1 MLTAMCS
8 AFEPSSVMNHSAPCS
23 TSAFAHS
30 VWPLESATCRGAYP
44 SRSRSFASTSS
55 SSSSDPASCASVT
68 SRVEGGR
75 RRMGSIV
82 VRGEGFF
89 LVKPL
94 FRRFTDGRRDDDR
107 GIGREGGARR
117 TGLKSPSL
125 LSLDRS
131 LTISSTSPTSAAS
144 CSGLRFGEGVRGRVS
159 GARAGRSR
167 MSFARREHSTRRRW
181 KSGDPGGIGPSR
193 AYREARALTRHRHR
207 RRRRSRTSC
216 ETLGA
221 RQGSPR
227 RNAPSLFVGN
237 TGSIPYLF
245 RRQRHRALQN
255 AVFRRFLQTP
265 FYMFS

>member
-1 MLTAMCS
+1 
-8 AFEPSSVMNHSAPCS
+8 
-23 TSAFAHS
+23 
-30 VWPLESATCRGAYP
+30 
-44 SRSRSFASTSS
+44 
-55 SSSSDPASCASVT
+55 
-68 SRVEGGR
+68 
-75 RRMGSIV
+75 MGSIV

-89 LVKPL
+89 CHFFVY
-94 FRRFTDGRRDDDR
+94 TDGRRDDDR

-237 TGSIPYLF
+237 TGSTFSTPAASVVSMWYRNHASRILPRWPEIIHSLILF
-245 RRQRHRALQN
+245 YRPTDPCARRD
-255 AVFRRFLQTP
+255 RRTTRTP
-265 FYMFS
+265 NSPPRTTRWPP

>member
-1 MLTAMCS
+1 MAAVLTAMCS

-82 VRGEGFF
+82 VRAEGFF
-89 LVKPL
+89 CHFFVY
-94 FRRFTDGRRDDDR
+94 TDGRRDDDR

-216 ETLGA
+216 RDSG
-221 RQGSPR
+221 GSSGFPADGMPGSRRR
-227 RNAPSLFVGN
+227 RNFFSFGEPFGE
-237 TGSIPYLF
+237 
-245 RRQRHRALQN
+245 
-255 AVFRRFLQTP
+255 AVHG
-265 FYMFS
+265 

>member
-1 MLTAMCS
+1 M
-8 AFEPSSVMNHSAPCS
+8 
-23 TSAFAHS
+23 
-30 VWPLESATCRGAYP
+30 
-44 SRSRSFASTSS
+44 
-55 SSSSDPASCASVT
+55 
-68 SRVEGGR
+68 
-75 RRMGSIV
+75 
-82 VRGEGFF
+82 
-89 LVKPL
+89 KPL

-237 TGSIPYLF
+237 REDFF
-245 RRQRHRALQN
+245 RRQRRDGRYPKRSARSLAGNRGNCYIFLLFHDCGKTKKTIVVWA
-255 AVFRRFLQTP
+255 FRT
-265 FYMFS
+265 